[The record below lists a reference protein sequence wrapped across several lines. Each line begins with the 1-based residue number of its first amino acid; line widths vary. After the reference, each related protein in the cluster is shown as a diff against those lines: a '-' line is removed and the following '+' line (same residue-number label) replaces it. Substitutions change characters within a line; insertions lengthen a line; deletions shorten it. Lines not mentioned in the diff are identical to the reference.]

1 MERFLA
7 EAKYSILWSNYGE
20 VNKIPTDIIQS
31 VTSIIQTVAVILS
44 LVYVSKQISDGTKAV
59 KSQTYQSIISAYA
72 EIEAR
77 IGQDAETARIYYI
90 GCDTPKNLSSEE
102 EKIRFTQLICSIFNF
117 FENLH
122 YQYKT
127 GLLDE
132 HLWAG
137 WCELM
142 RNKLRKPGVKQYW
155 EENSSLYSKDFREY
169 VTSGRCP
176 RNRWRRQS

>member
-1 MERFLA
+1 M
-7 EAKYSILWSNYGE
+7 
-20 VNKIPTDIIQS
+20 PTDIIQS
-31 VTSIIQTVAVILS
+31 VTSIIQTIAVIIS
-44 LVYVSKQISDGTKAV
+44 LVYVSKQVRDGAKAV

-77 IGQDAETARIYYI
+77 IGQDSETARIYYM
-90 GCDTPKNLSSEE
+90 GCDNPEKLSGEE
-102 EKIRFTQLICSIFNF
+102 EKIRFRQLICSIFNF

-142 RNKLRKPGVKQYW
+142 RNKLSKLGVKQYW
-155 EENSSLYSKDFREY
+155 EETSYLYSKDFREY

-176 RNRWRRQS
+176 RNR